1 MNNRLGDI
9 PKWAQDD
16 SDDEDVPNPTGNSE
30 KGGDVEMGQ
39 MQPKF
44 MDNFFREV
52 DSIKA
57 DIDAVG
63 TATKS
68 IGEINEKSLQAT
80 TTEEENDL
88 SKRLRPLIDSTNK
101 RAKRT
106 KTLLGL
112 LKEETV
118 KLKAEE
124 NINQSDLRCVRIV
137 FNRTSHVGMCRVVH
151 CVYLSVCRGGDLERV
166 YYYSIFSI

>member
-16 SDDEDVPNPTGNSE
+16 SDDEDVPNPTSSS
-30 KGGDVEMGQ
+30 GDVEMAQ
-39 MQPKF
+39 TQPKF

-68 IGEINEKSLQAT
+68 IGDINEKSLQAT

-112 LKEETV
+112 LKEETN

-124 NINQSDLRCVRIV
+124 NINQSDLR
-137 FNRTSHVGMCRVVH
+137 
-151 CVYLSVCRGGDLERV
+151 
-166 YYYSIFSI
+166 